1 MMRTKKEIV
10 VSIIKDTVSDFL
22 YYDRKEDEEMS
33 REDIQRV
40 FDDGL
45 ITIDEAVNLFR
56 EELINGLDT
65 SE

>member
-1 MMRTKKEIV
+1 MMKTKKEIAV
-10 VSIIKDTVSDFL
+10 AIIKDTVADLL

-45 ITIDEAVNLFR
+45 LTIDEAVALFR

>member
-1 MMRTKKEIV
+1 MKTKKEIAV
-10 VSIIKDTVSDFL
+10 AIIKDTVADLL

-45 ITIDEAVNLFR
+45 LTIDEAVALFR
-56 EELINGLDT
+56 EELINGLDIDN
-65 SE
+65 